1 MYTLFYADDDEDDVF
16 LFQSVLNDINI
27 KHELIVSSNGQELL
41 DHLNNP
47 PPSPNI
53 VFIDLNMPVK
63 NGFDSLQEIRED
75 VKFGKIPIIVL
86 STSSD
91 DAAIEKAKDLGA
103 DMYIVKPTNYG
114 KLKAFLQEC
123 INMDWPN
130 FKRGEMKIFLIK

>member
-1 MYTLFYADDDEDDVF
+1 MYTLFYAEDDEDDVF

-27 KHELIVSSNGQELL
+27 KHELIVSNNGQELI

-47 PPSPNI
+47 PPSPNL

-63 NGFDSLQEIRED
+63 NGLDSLQEIRED
-75 VKFGKIPIIVL
+75 VKFGKVPIIIL

-91 DAAIEKAKDLGA
+91 EAAIEKAKSLGA
-103 DMYIVKPTNYG
+103 DMYIVKPTNYA
-114 KLKAFLQEC
+114 KLKEFLKKC
-123 INMDWPN
+123 LSMDWPN